1 MVDDLGA
8 IRISV
13 KGALFAAV
21 PYQTAG
27 FISYI
32 AIVAVEY
39 FWNERW
45 WLQVIPL

>member
-1 MVDDLGA
+1 MVDDLGT
-8 IRISV
+8 ICIGV

-32 AIVAVEY
+32 AIVSVED

-45 WLQVIPL
+45 RLQIIPL